1 MKKNRNTFFQ
11 ESSYQSYN
19 PNLMGMGAP
28 YQSASNYFYQGAA
41 PIPNASIPNYTTQ
54 MPTNDIESRLAK
66 IERQLNR
73 LDYRISKLENTSSTI
88 TNEDF
93 DTTNSTTNMYML

>member
-19 PNLMGMGAP
+19 PNMAMAGGAP
-28 YQSASNYFYQGAA
+28 YQTASNYFYQG
-41 PIPNASIPNYTTQ
+41 
-54 MPTNDIESRLAK
+54 NDIESRIAK

-73 LDYRISKLENTSSTI
+73 LDYRISKLENTGSTI
-88 TNEDF
+88 TNEEF
-93 DTTNSTTNMYML
+93 ETNNNTNMYML

>member
-19 PNLMGMGAP
+19 PNMAMAGGAP
-28 YQSASNYFYQGAA
+28 YQTASNYFYQGAA
-41 PIPNASIPNYTTQ
+41 PMPNNYTTSM
-54 MPTNDIESRLAK
+54 MPNDIESRISK

-73 LDYRISKLENTSSTI
+73 LDYRISKLENTGSTI
-88 TNEDF
+88 TNEEF
-93 DTTNSTTNMYML
+93 ETNNNTNMYML

>member
-19 PNLMGMGAP
+19 PNMAMLGGAP
-28 YQSASNYFYQGAA
+28 YQTASNYFYQGNA
-41 PIPNASIPNYTTQ
+41 PLPNNYTTGNNV
-54 MPTNDIESRLAK
+54 NDIESRLAK

-73 LDYRISKLENTSSTI
+73 LDYRLSKLENNGNTI
-88 TNEDF
+88 TSDEIENI
-93 DTTNSTTNMYML
+93 NNTNMYML

>member
-19 PNLMGMGAP
+19 PNMALGGAP
-28 YQSASNYFYQGAA
+28 YQTASNYFYQGAA
-41 PIPNASIPNYTTQ
+41 PMPNNYTIGNGTS
-54 MPTNDIESRLAK
+54 DIESRLAK

-73 LDYRISKLENTSSTI
+73 LDYRISKLENSST
-88 TNEDF
+88 TLTSDDF
-93 DTTNSTTNMYML
+93 ENNTTTNMYML